1 MCDLLLV
8 THNFMAKLT
17 LASAQ
22 INTTVGDIDS
32 NAKKIINFIKKTE
45 KKKVDILTFPELTIT
60 GYPPED
66 LVHYD
71 HFVNSNIKKLKEIAR
86 SVKNTTVIIGFVNKI
101 KNRLYNS
108 AAIIQNKKIK
118 YIYNKIHLP
127 NYGVFDE
134 KRYFYSGD
142 EIPILEINNVK
153 IGISIC
159 EDIWEKDSPVSIQAK
174 QGAQII
180 ININSSPFEH
190 DKHKK
195 RINLIKKIS
204 KENNVYV
211 LYTNQVG
218 GQDELVFD
226 GGSLLTNNVGQI
238 ISSSKRF
245 DENLMIVTFNT
256 ENDSIKPK
264 NQKENFLIKK
274 IKLNNYENPNQE
286 TLNVAPNYSQID
298 SIYRALVLGTK
309 DYIRKNNF
317 SRVLV
322 AISGGIDSALV
333 AAIAANAIGPKNVMG
348 VSLPSKYSSEN
359 SYNDAKVLCEN
370 LGMELIKIP
379 INNIHSSFEKSL
391 EKLFNKSEPGLA
403 EENIQSRIRGNIMM
417 DLANKFNF
425 LLLATGNKSEM
436 ATGYGTLYGDM
447 AGAFSCI
454 KDVSKTMVYEI
465 CHHINRTNLSEIIP
479 NNIMIKPPTA
489 ELRPNQ
495 LDSDSLPPYEQ
506 LDLIIKLYIEK
517 KFSPDKISKEFKKKF
532 GSFNK
537 KLIMENINLIDR
549 NEYKRRQ
556 SPPGVKIS
564 NLALGK
570 DRRLPIS
577 SGWKN
582 L

>member
-1 MCDLLLV
+1 MS
-8 THNFMAKLT
+8 KIT

-32 NAKKIINFIKKTE
+32 NTKKIINFIKKAE
-45 KKKVDILTFPELTIT
+45 KKKVDILAFPELTIT

-71 HFVNSNIKKLKEIAR
+71 HFVNSNIKKLKEISK
-86 SVKNTTVIIGFVNKI
+86 SVKNTTIVIGFVNKI

-108 AAIIQNKKIK
+108 AAIIENKKIK

-134 KRYFYSGD
+134 KRYFYPGE
-142 EIPILEINNVK
+142 EIPILEINNTK

-159 EDIWEKDSPVSIQAK
+159 EDIWEKESPVSIQAR

-180 ININSSPFEH
+180 ININSSPFEY
-190 DKHKK
+190 DKYRK
-195 RINLIKKIS
+195 RVNLIKKIS

-226 GGSLLTNNVGQI
+226 GGSLLTNNMGEI

-245 DENLMIVTFNT
+245 DENLMIVTFDT
-256 ENDSIKPK
+256 K
-264 NQKENFLIKK
+264 NESNKQKKEKENLPIKK
-274 IKLNNYENPNQE
+274 IKLNNHINHNQP
-286 TLNVAPNYSQID
+286 TLTIAPNYSQID

-309 DYIRKNNF
+309 DYIKKNNF

-322 AISGGIDSALV
+322 AVSGGIDSALV
-333 AAIAANAIGPKNVMG
+333 TAIAVNAIGPKNVMG
-348 VSLPSKYSSEN
+348 VSLPSKYSSDN
-359 SYNDAKVLCEN
+359 SYNDAKILCEN

-379 INNIHSSFEKSL
+379 INNIHSSFEASL

-417 DLANKFNF
+417 AIANKFNF
-425 LLLATGNKSEM
+425 LLLSTGNKSEM

-465 CHHINRTNLSEIIP
+465 CEYINRTNLSEIIP
-479 NNIMIKPPTA
+479 KNIIIKPPTA

-495 LDSDSLPPYEQ
+495 LDSDSLPPYDQ
-506 LDLIIKLYIEK
+506 LDLIIKLYVEK
-517 KFSPDKISKEFKKKF
+517 KFSPDKIAKEFKKKF
-532 GSFNK
+532 GFQNK

>member
-1 MCDLLLV
+1 MS
-8 THNFMAKLT
+8 KIT

-32 NAKKIINFIKKTE
+32 NTKKIINFIKKAE
-45 KKKVDILTFPELTIT
+45 KKKVDILAFPELTIT

-71 HFVNSNIKKLKEIAR
+71 HFVNSNIKKLKEISK
-86 SVKNTTVIIGFVNKI
+86 SVKNTTVVIGFVNKI

-108 AAIIQNKKIK
+108 AAIIENKKIK

-134 KRYFYSGD
+134 KRYFYPGE
-142 EIPILEINNVK
+142 EIPILEINNTK

-159 EDIWEKDSPVSIQAK
+159 EDIWEKESPVSIQAR

-180 ININSSPFEH
+180 ININSSPFEY
-190 DKHKK
+190 DKYRK
-195 RINLIKKIS
+195 RVNLIKKIS

-226 GGSLLTNNVGQI
+226 GGSLLTNNMGEI

-245 DENLMIVTFNT
+245 DENLMIVTFDT
-256 ENDSIKPK
+256 K
-264 NQKENFLIKK
+264 NESNKQKKEKENLPIKK
-274 IKLNNYENPNQE
+274 IKLNNHINHNQP
-286 TLNVAPNYSQID
+286 TLTIAPNYSQID

-309 DYIRKNNF
+309 DYIKKNNF

-322 AISGGIDSALV
+322 AVSGGIDSALV
-333 AAIAANAIGPKNVMG
+333 TAIAVNAIGPKNVMG
-348 VSLPSKYSSEN
+348 VSLPSKYSSDN
-359 SYNDAKVLCEN
+359 SYNDAKILCEN

-379 INNIHSSFEKSL
+379 INNIHSSFEASL

-417 DLANKFNF
+417 AIANKFNF
-425 LLLATGNKSEM
+425 LLLSTGNKSEM

-465 CHHINRTNLSEIIP
+465 CEYINRTNLSEIIP
-479 NNIMIKPPTA
+479 KNIIIKPPTA

-495 LDSDSLPPYEQ
+495 LDSDSLPPYDQ
-506 LDLIIKLYIEK
+506 LDLIIKLYVEK
-517 KFSPDKISKEFKKKF
+517 KFSPDKIAKEFKKKF
-532 GSFNK
+532 GFQNK

>member
-226 GGSLLTNNVGQI
+226 GGSFVTDTKGDYQAQANYFKEDTLT
-238 ISSSKRF
+238 
-245 DENLMIVTFNT
+245 L
-256 ENDSIKPK
+256 
-264 NQKENFLIKK
+264 
-274 IKLNNYENPNQE
+274 
-286 TLNVAPNYSQID
+286 
-298 SIYRALVLGTK
+298 
-309 DYIRKNNF
+309 
-317 SRVLV
+317 
-322 AISGGIDSALV
+322 
-333 AAIAANAIGPKNVMG
+333 
-348 VSLPSKYSSEN
+348 
-359 SYNDAKVLCEN
+359 
-370 LGMELIKIP
+370 
-379 INNIHSSFEKSL
+379 
-391 EKLFNKSEPGLA
+391 
-403 EENIQSRIRGNIMM
+403 
-417 DLANKFNF
+417 
-425 LLLATGNKSEM
+425 
-436 ATGYGTLYGDM
+436 
-447 AGAFSCI
+447 
-454 KDVSKTMVYEI
+454 
-465 CHHINRTNLSEIIP
+465 
-479 NNIMIKPPTA
+479 
-489 ELRPNQ
+489 
-495 LDSDSLPPYEQ
+495 
-506 LDLIIKLYIEK
+506 
-517 KFSPDKISKEFKKKF
+517 
-532 GSFNK
+532 SFN
-537 KLIMENINLIDR
+537 I
-549 NEYKRRQ
+549 
-556 SPPGVKIS
+556 
-564 NLALGK
+564 
-570 DRRLPIS
+570 
-577 SGWKN
+577 
-582 L
+582 

>member
-1 MCDLLLV
+1 MS
-8 THNFMAKLT
+8 KIT

-32 NAKKIINFIKKTE
+32 NTKKIINFIKKAE
-45 KKKVDILTFPELTIT
+45 KKKVDILAFPELTIT

-71 HFVNSNIKKLKEIAR
+71 HFVNSNIKKLKEISK
-86 SVKNTTVIIGFVNKI
+86 SVKNTTVVIGFVNKI

-108 AAIIQNKKIK
+108 AAIIENKKIK

-134 KRYFYSGD
+134 KRYFYPGE
-142 EIPILEINNVK
+142 EIPILEINNTK

-159 EDIWEKDSPVSIQAK
+159 EDIWEKESPVSIQAR

-180 ININSSPFEH
+180 ININSSPFEY
-190 DKHKK
+190 DKYRK
-195 RINLIKKIS
+195 RVNLIKKIS

-226 GGSLLTNNVGQI
+226 GGSLLTNNMGEI

-245 DENLMIVTFNT
+245 DENLMIVTFDT
-256 ENDSIKPK
+256 K
-264 NQKENFLIKK
+264 NESNKQKKEKENLPIKK
-274 IKLNNYENPNQE
+274 IKLNNHINHNQP
-286 TLNVAPNYSQID
+286 TLTIAPNYSQID

-309 DYIRKNNF
+309 DYIKKNNF

-322 AISGGIDSALV
+322 AVSGGIDSALV
-333 AAIAANAIGPKNVMG
+333 TAIAVNAIGPKNVMG
-348 VSLPSKYSSEN
+348 VSLPSKYSSDN
-359 SYNDAKVLCEN
+359 SYNDAKILCEN

-379 INNIHSSFEKSL
+379 INNIHSSFEVSL

-417 DLANKFNF
+417 AIANKFNF
-425 LLLATGNKSEM
+425 LLLSTGNKSEM

-465 CHHINRTNLSEIIP
+465 CEYINRTNFSEIIP
-479 NNIMIKPPTA
+479 KNIIIKPPTA

-495 LDSDSLPPYEQ
+495 LDSDSLPPYDQ
-506 LDLIIKLYIEK
+506 LDLIIKLYVEK
-517 KFSPDKISKEFKKKF
+517 KFSPDKIAKEFKKKF
-532 GSFNK
+532 GFQNK

-577 SGWKN
+577 SGWRN

>member
-1 MCDLLLV
+1 MS
-8 THNFMAKLT
+8 KIT

-22 INTTVGDIDS
+22 INTNVGDIDS
-32 NAKKIINFIKKTE
+32 NTKKIINFIKKAD
-45 KKKVDILTFPELTIT
+45 KQKANILTFPELTIT

-71 HFVNSNIKKLKEIAR
+71 HFVNTNIKKLKEIAR
-86 SVKNTTVIIGFVNKI
+86 TVNNITVVIGFVNKI
-101 KNRLYNS
+101 KNKLYNS

-134 KRYFYSGD
+134 KRYFYPGD
-142 EIPILEINNVK
+142 EVPILEINNIK

-159 EDIWEKDSPVSIQAK
+159 EDIWENESPVSSQIRK
-174 QGAQII
+174 GAQII
-180 ININSSPFEH
+180 ININSSPFEY
-190 DKHKK
+190 DKHTK

-204 KENNVYV
+204 KDNKVFV

-226 GGSLLTNNVGQI
+226 GGSLLTNNCGEI

-245 DENLMIVTFNT
+245 EEQLMITTFDIKT
-256 ENDSIKPK
+256 DSNKQK
-264 NQKENFLIKK
+264 NQKENYQTKK
-274 IKLNNYENPNQE
+274 IKLNNYKNFNQD
-286 TLNVAPNYSQID
+286 TLTIAPNYSKID

-309 DYIRKNNF
+309 DYVGKNNF

-322 AISGGIDSALV
+322 AVSGGIDSALV
-333 AAIAANAIGPKNVMG
+333 AAIAAKAIGPKNVMG
-348 VSLPSKYSSEN
+348 VSLPSKYSSDE
-359 SYNDAKVLCEN
+359 SYNDAKILCGN
-370 LGMELIKIP
+370 LGIELIKIP

-391 EKLFNKSEPGLA
+391 EKLFNKSESGLA

-417 DLANKFNF
+417 ALANKFNF

-465 CHHINRTNLSEIIP
+465 CNHINKTNLSEIIP
-479 NNIMIKPPTA
+479 NNIIIKPPTA

-495 LDSDSLPPYEQ
+495 LDSDSLPPYDQ

-517 KFSPDKISKEFKKKF
+517 KFSPDKIAREFKKKF
-532 GSFNK
+532 GSINK
-537 KLIMENINLIDR
+537 KIIMENINLIDR

>member
-1 MCDLLLV
+1 MS
-8 THNFMAKLT
+8 KIT
-17 LASAQ
+17 LASSQ

-32 NAKKIINFIKKTE
+32 NTKKIINFIKKAE
-45 KKKVDILTFPELTIT
+45 KKKVDILAFPELTIT

-71 HFVNSNIKKLKEIAR
+71 HFVNSNIKKLKEISK
-86 SVKNTTVIIGFVNKI
+86 SVKNTTIVIGFVNKI

-108 AAIIQNKKIK
+108 AAIIENKKIK

-134 KRYFYSGD
+134 KRYFYPGE
-142 EIPILEINNVK
+142 EIPILEINNTK

-159 EDIWEKDSPVSIQAK
+159 EDIWEKESPVSIQAR

-180 ININSSPFEH
+180 ININSSPFEY
-190 DKHKK
+190 DKYRK
-195 RINLIKKIS
+195 RVNLIKKIS

-226 GGSLLTNNVGQI
+226 GGSLLTNNMGEI

-245 DENLMIVTFNT
+245 DENLMIVTFDT
-256 ENDSIKPK
+256 K
-264 NQKENFLIKK
+264 NESNKQKKEKENLPIKK
-274 IKLNNYENPNQE
+274 IKLNNHINHNQP
-286 TLNVAPNYSQID
+286 TLTIAPNYSQID

-309 DYIRKNNF
+309 DYIKKNNF

-322 AISGGIDSALV
+322 AVSGGIDSALV
-333 AAIAANAIGPKNVMG
+333 TAIAVNAIGPKNVMG
-348 VSLPSKYSSEN
+348 VSLPSKYSSDN
-359 SYNDAKVLCEN
+359 SYNDAKILCEN

-379 INNIHSSFEKSL
+379 INNIHSSFEASL

-417 DLANKFNF
+417 AIANKFNF
-425 LLLATGNKSEM
+425 LLLSTGNKSEM

-465 CHHINRTNLSEIIP
+465 CEYINRTNLSEIIP
-479 NNIMIKPPTA
+479 KNIIIKPPTA

-495 LDSDSLPPYEQ
+495 LDSDSLPPYDQ
-506 LDLIIKLYIEK
+506 LDLIIKLYVEK
-517 KFSPDKISKEFKKKF
+517 KFSPDKIAKEFKKKF
-532 GSFNK
+532 GFQNK

>member
-1 MCDLLLV
+1 MS
-8 THNFMAKLT
+8 KIT

-32 NAKKIINFIKKTE
+32 NTKKIINFIKKAE
-45 KKKVDILTFPELTIT
+45 EKKVDILAFPELTIT

-71 HFVNSNIKKLKEIAR
+71 HFVNSNIKKLKEISK
-86 SVKNTTVIIGFVNKI
+86 SVKNTTVVIGFVNKI

-108 AAIIQNKKIK
+108 AAIIENKKIK

-134 KRYFYSGD
+134 KRYFYPGE
-142 EIPILEINNVK
+142 EIPILEINNTK

-159 EDIWEKDSPVSIQAK
+159 EDIWEKESPVSIQAR

-180 ININSSPFEH
+180 ININSSPFEY
-190 DKHKK
+190 DKYRK
-195 RINLIKKIS
+195 RVNLIKKIS

-226 GGSLLTNNVGQI
+226 GGSLLTNNMGEI

-245 DENLMIVTFNT
+245 DENLMIVTFDT
-256 ENDSIKPK
+256 K
-264 NQKENFLIKK
+264 NESNKQKKEKENLPIKK
-274 IKLNNYENPNQE
+274 IKLNNHINHNQP
-286 TLNVAPNYSQID
+286 TLTIAPNYSQID

-309 DYIRKNNF
+309 DYIKKNNF

-322 AISGGIDSALV
+322 AVSGGIDSALV
-333 AAIAANAIGPKNVMG
+333 TAIAVNAIGPKNVMG
-348 VSLPSKYSSEN
+348 VSLPSKYSSDN
-359 SYNDAKVLCEN
+359 SYNDAKILCEN

-379 INNIHSSFEKSL
+379 INNIHSSFEASL

-417 DLANKFNF
+417 AIANKFNF
-425 LLLATGNKSEM
+425 LLLSTGNKSEM

-465 CHHINRTNLSEIIP
+465 CEYINRTNLSEIIP
-479 NNIMIKPPTA
+479 KNIIIKPPTA

-495 LDSDSLPPYEQ
+495 LDSDSLPPYDQ
-506 LDLIIKLYIEK
+506 LDLIIKLYVEK
-517 KFSPDKISKEFKKKF
+517 KFSPDKIAKEFKKKF
-532 GSFNK
+532 GFQNK